1 MTADG
6 RLTSAGGAGGVA
18 GHLPRTCAAAA
29 RKCLTSEA
37 VEQQILTASIGV
49 AAGAPASAW
58 RVVSWPAAP
67 PRASFP
73 GRRAFDRWTGLA
85 GSWTYRLE
93 WGPPRNSPG

>member
-29 RKCLTSEA
+29 RTCLTSEA

-49 AAGAPASAW
+49 AASAPASAW
-58 RVVSWPAAP
+58 RIVSWPAAS
-67 PRASFP
+67 PRTSFP
-73 GRRAFDRWTGLA
+73 GRRAFDRGTGLA
-85 GSWTYRLE
+85 GSGTYGLE
-93 WGPPRNSPG
+93 WRRPGKGPG